1 MKSTITFFS
10 LICLIS
16 FSNSCKSPKYGVTA
30 KDGMIEKQGMTMY
43 QYGTHKLVS
52 DKGET
57 IYALTSDS
65 INLDLYIGKKIEL
78 LGDKVEGYPISGG
91 PDYIEVKKIKKIK

>member
-1 MKSTITFFS
+1 MKTTIALLS
-10 LICLIS
+10 LIFFIS
-16 FSNSCKSPKYGVTA
+16 FSNSCKAPKYGVTA
-30 KDGMIEKQGMTMY
+30 KDGVIQKQGPTIY

-65 INLDLYIGKKIEL
+65 INLDLYIGKKVEL
-78 LGDKVEGYPISGG
+78 QGDKIQGYPISGG
-91 PDYIEVKKIKKIK
+91 PDYIEVKKIK

>member
-1 MKSTITFFS
+1 MKSTILFLS
-10 LICLIS
+10 LICLIC
-16 FSNSCKSPKYGVTA
+16 FSNSCKAPKYGVTV
-30 KDGMIEKQGMTMY
+30 KDGIIQKQGPTVY

-65 INLDLYIGKKIEL
+65 INLDLYIDKKVEL
-78 LGDKVEGYPISGG
+78 QGDKIKGYPISGG
-91 PDYIEVKKIKKIK
+91 PDYIEVKKIK